1 MEVIS
6 NDDVLV
12 EIRRQLL
19 EVVFV
24 LVEMWKQN
32 IAMIHHHV
40 QLEWFLVLL

>member
-24 LVEMWKQN
+24 LEEMLKLN